1 MNLNEEIKKIRQ
13 IINSSILIKESSK
26 VKILTDKIGFTEDFA
41 KDLYHICGTFSVIL
55 GNKIIEWATTALKK
69 PDSSP
74 PEKLTVVKYLNDV
87 GLTRPWKENLQ
98 EIIDFVRV
106 GLNGNFSSLKND
118 SIDEMRKKAKK
129 WHDSLGGGTAK
140 INYVETHPIL
150 LDFRDKNGLGFY
162 WANLET
168 NDSREEC
175 ERMGHC
181 GRTASGNII
190 YSLREVIKIPGSKY
204 SINKSHLSASISKG
218 GTLFQ
223 LKGPTNSKPKDVY
236 QKFITPL
243 FYALNDT
250 EDENDFLIQDFG
262 TEYAS
267 DRDFKLQDLPNDT
280 LIDLYKNRPELFE
293 SRRLQ
298 RLLNKLGVI
307 DTPKIN
313 FNIKIEIDPSRID
326 EYVTGGWI
334 VSRPRKNK
342 EGKTVGRTV
351 DIFETILSGDIWDIY
366 DSYNDNNRWSDI
378 LDYYIDNNNEKLIW
392 EKVKILSE
400 KNDIEITNDMNLE
413 DSIKLVDDNWDIRN
427 VLTSSS
433 SDAERDS
440 FYNYLYKTL
449 KEALSEYGEI
459 TKMDDTGVDI
469 EVNVEPFLNSIGNN
483 EWEDDVLERCNDD
496 MSCVFAELVYDG
508 TIDKPKFDIDDR
520 WTPDIDDNYFNSMV
534 KDRLSEF

>member
-26 VKILTDKIGFTEDFA
+26 VKILTDKIGFTENFA
-41 KDLYHICGTFSVIL
+41 KDLYHICGTFSVIM
-55 GNKIIEWATTALKK
+55 GNKIIDWATIALKK
-69 PDSSP
+69 PDSST

-87 GLTRPWKENLQ
+87 GLTRPWKEKLQ

-118 SIDEMRKKAKK
+118 SFDEMITKAQK
-129 WHDSLGGGTAK
+129 WHESLGGGTAK

-280 LIDLYKNRPELFE
+280 LINLYKNRPELFE

-313 FNIKIEIDPSRID
+313 FNIKIELDPSKID
-326 EYVTGGWI
+326 DYVTGGWI

-366 DSYNDNNRWSDI
+366 DGYNDNNRWSDI

-433 SDAERDS
+433 SDAEMDS
-440 FYNYLYKTL
+440 YYNHLYKTL
-449 KEALSEYGEI
+449 KDALSEYGEI

-469 EVNVEPFLNSIGNN
+469 EVNVEPFLNAIGDN
-483 EWEDDVLERCNDD
+483 ELEDDVLERCNDD
-496 MSCVFAELVYDG
+496 ISCVFAELVYDG

>member
-41 KDLYHICGTFSVIL
+41 KDLYHICGTFSVIM
-55 GNKIIEWATTALKK
+55 GNKIIDWATIALKK
-69 PDSSP
+69 PDSST

-87 GLTRPWKENLQ
+87 GLTRPWKEKLQ

-118 SIDEMRKKAKK
+118 SFDEMVKKAKK
-129 WHDSLGGGTAK
+129 WHESLGGGTAK

-313 FNIKIEIDPSRID
+313 FNIKIEIDPSKID
-326 EYVTGGWI
+326 DYVTGGWI

-342 EGKTVGRTV
+342 EGKTVGRNV

-366 DSYNDNNRWSDI
+366 DGYNDNNRWSDI

-413 DSIKLVDDNWDIRN
+413 DSIKSVDDNWDIRN
-427 VLTSSS
+427 ALTSSM

-440 FYNYLYKTL
+440 YYNHLYKTL
-449 KEALSEYGEI
+449 KDALSEYGEI

-483 EWEDDVLERCNDD
+483 EWEDDVLERCNDN
-496 MSCVFAELVYDG
+496 MSCVFDELVYDG

>member
-1 MNLNEEIKKIRQ
+1 MNLNQEIKKIKE

-41 KDLYHICGTFSVIL
+41 KDLDNICGTFSVIL
-55 GNKIIEWATTALKK
+55 GNKIIEWVTTALKK

-204 SINKSHLSASISKG
+204 SINKSHLSASISKS

-223 LKGPTNSKPKDVY
+223 LKGPANSKPKEIY

-307 DTPKIN
+307 DIPKIN

-326 EYVTGGWI
+326 EYVIGGWI

-351 DIFETILSGDIWDIY
+351 DVFETILSGDIWDIY
-366 DSYNDNNRWSDI
+366 DGYNDNNRWSDI
-378 LDYYIDNNNEKLIW
+378 LDYSIDKNTEKIIW

-400 KNDIEITNDMNLE
+400 KNDIEITDDMDLE
-413 DSIKLVDDNWDIRN
+413 DSIKSVDDNWDIRN
-427 VLTSSS
+427 ALTSSM

-440 FYNYLYKTL
+440 YYKHLYETL
-449 KEALSEYGEI
+449 KDALSEYGKI

-469 EVNVEPFLNSIGNN
+469 EVNVEPFLNQISDA
-483 EWEDDVLERCNDD
+483 WQDDVLERCDDD
-496 MSCVFAELVYDG
+496 MSCVFAELLYDG

-520 WTPDIDDNYFNSMV
+520 WTPDIDDDYFNSMV

>member
-1 MNLNEEIKKIRQ
+1 MNLNQEIKKIKE

-366 DSYNDNNRWSDI
+366 DGYNDNNRWSDI
-378 LDYYIDNNNEKLIW
+378 LDYSIDKNTEKIIW

-400 KNDIEITNDMNLE
+400 KNDIEITDDMDLE

-427 VLTSSS
+427 ALTSSS

-449 KEALSEYGEI
+449 KEALSEYGLI

-469 EVNVEPFLNSIGNN
+469 EVNVEPFLNQISD
-483 EWEDDVLERCNDD
+483 EWQDDVLERCNDD

>member
-13 IINSSILIKESSK
+13 IISSSILIKESSK

-449 KEALSEYGEI
+449 KEALSEYGLI

>member
-1 MNLNEEIKKIRQ
+1 MSLNEEIKKIRQ
-13 IINSSILIKESSK
+13 IISSSILIIESSK

-55 GNKIIEWATTALKK
+55 GNKIIDWATIALKK

-87 GLTRPWKENLQ
+87 GLTRPWKEKLQ

-449 KEALSEYGEI
+449 KEALSEYGLI

-469 EVNVEPFLNSIGNN
+469 EVNVEPFLNSIGDN

>member
-26 VKILTDKIGFTEDFA
+26 VKILTDKIGFTENFA
-41 KDLYHICGTFSVIL
+41 KDLYHICGTFSVIM
-55 GNKIIEWATTALKK
+55 GNKIIDWATIALKK
-69 PDSSP
+69 PDSST

-87 GLTRPWKENLQ
+87 GLTRPWKEKLQ

-118 SIDEMRKKAKK
+118 SFDEMITKAQK
-129 WHDSLGGGTAK
+129 WHESLGGGTAK

-162 WANLET
+162 WANLKT

-223 LKGPTNSKPKDVY
+223 LKGPANSKPKDIY

-280 LIDLYKNRPELFE
+280 LINLYKNRPELFE

-313 FNIKIEIDPSRID
+313 FNIKIELDPSKID
-326 EYVTGGWI
+326 DYVTGGWI

-366 DSYNDNNRWSDI
+366 DGYNDNNRWSDI

-433 SDAERDS
+433 SDAEMDS
-440 FYNYLYKTL
+440 YYNHLYKTL
-449 KEALSEYGEI
+449 KDALSEYGEI

-469 EVNVEPFLNSIGNN
+469 EVNVEPFLNAIGDN
-483 EWEDDVLERCNDD
+483 ELEDDVLERCNDD
-496 MSCVFAELVYDG
+496 ISCVFAELVYDG

-534 KDRLSEF
+534 KDRLLEF

>member
-13 IINSSILIKESSK
+13 MINSSILIKESSK
-26 VKILTDKIGFTEDFA
+26 VKILTDKIGFTENFA
-41 KDLYHICGTFSVIL
+41 KDLYHICGTFSVIM
-55 GNKIIEWATTALKK
+55 GNKIIDWATIALKK
-69 PDSSP
+69 PDSST

-87 GLTRPWKENLQ
+87 GLTRPWKEKLQ

-118 SIDEMRKKAKK
+118 SFDEMVKKAQK
-129 WHDSLGGGTAK
+129 WHESLGGGTAK

-162 WANLET
+162 WANLKT

-223 LKGPTNSKPKDVY
+223 LKGPANSKPKDIY

-280 LIDLYKNRPELFE
+280 LINLYKNRPELFE

-313 FNIKIEIDPSRID
+313 FNIKIELDPSKID
-326 EYVTGGWI
+326 DYVTGGWI

-366 DSYNDNNRWSDI
+366 DGYNDNNRWSDI

-433 SDAERDS
+433 SDAEMDS
-440 FYNYLYKTL
+440 YYNHLYKTL
-449 KEALSEYGEI
+449 KDALSEYGEI

-469 EVNVEPFLNSIGNN
+469 EVNVEPFLNAIGDN
-483 EWEDDVLERCNDD
+483 ELEDDVLERCNDD
-496 MSCVFAELVYDG
+496 ISCVFAELVYDG

>member
-1 MNLNEEIKKIRQ
+1 MSLNEEIKKIRQ
-13 IINSSILIKESSK
+13 IISSSILIIESSK

-55 GNKIIEWATTALKK
+55 GNKIIDWATIALKK

-366 DSYNDNNRWSDI
+366 DGYNDNNRWSDI

-440 FYNYLYKTL
+440 FYNHLYKTL
-449 KEALSEYGEI
+449 KDALSEYGEI

>member
-1 MNLNEEIKKIRQ
+1 MSLNEEIKKIRQ
-13 IINSSILIKESSK
+13 IISSSILIIESSK

-449 KEALSEYGEI
+449 KEALSEYGLI

>member
-13 IINSSILIKESSK
+13 MINSSILIKESSK

-41 KDLYHICGTFSVIL
+41 KDLYHICGTFSVIM
-55 GNKIIEWATTALKK
+55 GNKIIDWATIALK
-69 PDSSP
+69 SSA
-74 PEKLTVVKYLNDV
+74 PEKLTVVKYLNDI
-87 GLTRPWKENLQ
+87 GLTRPWKEKLQ

-118 SIDEMRKKAKK
+118 SFDEMVKKAKK
-129 WHDSLGGGTAK
+129 WHESLGGGTAK

-190 YSLREVIKIPGSKY
+190 YSLREVIKFPGSKY

-280 LIDLYKNRPELFE
+280 LINLYKNRPELFE

-313 FNIKIEIDPSRID
+313 FNIKIEIDPSKID
-326 EYVTGGWI
+326 DYVTGGWI
-334 VSRPRKNK
+334 VSRPRENK

-366 DSYNDNNRWSDI
+366 DGYNDNNRWADI
-378 LDYYIDNNNEKLIW
+378 LDYYIDNNNEKIIW

-427 VLTSSS
+427 ALTSSS

-440 FYNYLYKTL
+440 YYNHLYKTL
-449 KEALSEYGEI
+449 KDALSEYGKI

-469 EVNVEPFLNSIGNN
+469 EVNVEPFLNSIGDN
-483 EWEDDVLERCNDD
+483 ESEDDVLERCNDD
-496 MSCVFAELVYDG
+496 ISCVFAELVYDG

>member
-1 MNLNEEIKKIRQ
+1 MNLNQEIKKIRQ

-41 KDLYHICGTFSVIL
+41 KDLDNICGTFSVIL

-87 GLTRPWKENLQ
+87 GLTRPWKEKLQ

-433 SDAERDS
+433 SDAERNS
-440 FYNYLYKTL
+440 FYNHLYKTL
-449 KEALSEYGEI
+449 EDALSEYGNI

-469 EVNVEPFLNSIGNN
+469 EVNVEPFLNSIGDN

>member
-1 MNLNEEIKKIRQ
+1 MNLNQEIKKIKE
-13 IINSSILIKESSK
+13 IINSSVLIKESSK

-87 GLTRPWKENLQ
+87 GLTRPWKEKLQ

-366 DSYNDNNRWSDI
+366 DGYNDNNRWSDI
-378 LDYYIDNNNEKLIW
+378 LDYSIDKNTEKIIW

-400 KNDIEITNDMNLE
+400 KNDIEITDDMDLE

-427 VLTSSS
+427 ALTSSS

-449 KEALSEYGEI
+449 KEALSEYGLI

-469 EVNVEPFLNSIGNN
+469 EVNVEPFLNQISD
-483 EWEDDVLERCNDD
+483 EWQDDVLERCNDD

>member
-26 VKILTDKIGFTEDFA
+26 VKILTDKIGFTENFA
-41 KDLYHICGTFSVIL
+41 KDLYHICGTFSVIM
-55 GNKIIEWATTALKK
+55 GNKIIDWATIALK
-69 PDSSP
+69 SSA
-74 PEKLTVVKYLNDV
+74 PEKLTVVKYLNDI
-87 GLTRPWKENLQ
+87 GLTRPWKEKLQ

-118 SIDEMRKKAKK
+118 SFDEMVKKAKK
-129 WHDSLGGGTAK
+129 WHESLGGGTAK

-313 FNIKIEIDPSRID
+313 YNIKIEIDPSRID
-326 EYVTGGWI
+326 EYVTGSWI

-342 EGKTVGRTV
+342 EGKTVGRNV

-366 DSYNDNNRWSDI
+366 DGYNDNNRWSDI

-427 VLTSSS
+427 ALTSSS

-440 FYNYLYKTL
+440 YYNHLYKTL
-449 KEALSEYGEI
+449 KDALSEYGEI

-469 EVNVEPFLNSIGNN
+469 EVNVEPFLNSIGDN
-483 EWEDDVLERCNDD
+483 ESEDDVLERCNDD
-496 MSCVFAELVYDG
+496 ISCVFAELVYDG

>member
-1 MNLNEEIKKIRQ
+1 MSLNEEIKKIRQ
-13 IINSSILIKESSK
+13 IISSSILIKESSK

-55 GNKIIEWATTALKK
+55 GNKIIDWATTALKK

-449 KEALSEYGEI
+449 KEALSEYGLI

>member
-1 MNLNEEIKKIRQ
+1 MSLNEEIKKIRQ
-13 IINSSILIKESSK
+13 IISSSILIIESSK

-55 GNKIIEWATTALKK
+55 GNKIIDWATIALKK

-87 GLTRPWKENLQ
+87 GLTRPWKEKLQ

-162 WANLET
+162 WVNLET

-449 KEALSEYGEI
+449 KEALSEYGLI

>member
-1 MNLNEEIKKIRQ
+1 MSLNEEIKKIRQ
-13 IINSSILIKESSK
+13 IISSSILIIESSK

-55 GNKIIEWATTALKK
+55 GNKIIDWATIALKK

-366 DSYNDNNRWSDI
+366 DGYNDNNRWSDI

-449 KEALSEYGEI
+449 KEALSEYGLI

>member
-1 MNLNEEIKKIRQ
+1 MSLNEEIKKIRQ
-13 IINSSILIKESSK
+13 IISSSILIIESSK

-55 GNKIIEWATTALKK
+55 GNKIIDWATIALKK

-342 EGKTVGRTV
+342 EGKTIGRTV

-449 KEALSEYGEI
+449 KEALSEYGLI

-469 EVNVEPFLNSIGNN
+469 EVNVEPFLNQISD
-483 EWEDDVLERCNDD
+483 EWQDDVLERCNDD

>member
-26 VKILTDKIGFTEDFA
+26 VKILTDKIGFTENFA
-41 KDLYHICGTFSVIL
+41 KDLYHICGTFSVIM
-55 GNKIIEWATTALKK
+55 GNKIIDWATIALKK
-69 PDSSP
+69 PDSST

-87 GLTRPWKENLQ
+87 GLTRPWKEKLQ

-118 SIDEMRKKAKK
+118 SFDEMVKKAKK
-129 WHDSLGGGTAK
+129 WHESLGGGTAK

-280 LIDLYKNRPELFE
+280 LINLYKNRPELFE

-313 FNIKIEIDPSRID
+313 FNIKIELDPSKID
-326 EYVTGGWI
+326 DYVTGGWI

-366 DSYNDNNRWSDI
+366 DGYNDNNRWSDI

-433 SDAERDS
+433 SDAEMDS
-440 FYNYLYKTL
+440 YYNHLYKTL
-449 KEALSEYGEI
+449 KDALSEYGEI

-469 EVNVEPFLNSIGNN
+469 EVNVEPFLNAIGDN
-483 EWEDDVLERCNDD
+483 ELEDDVLERCNDD
-496 MSCVFAELVYDG
+496 ISCVFAELVYDG

>member
-1 MNLNEEIKKIRQ
+1 MSLNEEIKKIRQ
-13 IINSSILIKESSK
+13 IISSSILIKESSK

-55 GNKIIEWATTALKK
+55 GNKIIDWATTALKK

-87 GLTRPWKENLQ
+87 GLTRPWKEKLQ

-106 GLNGNFSSLKND
+106 GLNGNFSSLKNN
-118 SIDEMRKKAKK
+118 SFNEMVTKAKK

-162 WANLET
+162 WVNLET

-440 FYNYLYKTL
+440 FYNHLYKTL
-449 KEALSEYGEI
+449 KDALSEYGEI

>member
-1 MNLNEEIKKIRQ
+1 MSLNEEIKKIRQ
-13 IINSSILIKESSK
+13 IISSSILIIESSK

-55 GNKIIEWATTALKK
+55 GNKIIDWATTALKK

-118 SIDEMRKKAKK
+118 SIDEMRKRAKK

-449 KEALSEYGEI
+449 KEALSEYGLI

>member
-1 MNLNEEIKKIRQ
+1 MSLNEEIKKIRQ
-13 IINSSILIKESSK
+13 IISSSILIKESSK

-55 GNKIIEWATTALKK
+55 GNKIIDWATTALKK

-87 GLTRPWKENLQ
+87 GLTRPWKEKLQ

-449 KEALSEYGEI
+449 KEALSEYGLI

>member
-1 MNLNEEIKKIRQ
+1 MSLNEEIKKIRQ
-13 IINSSILIKESSK
+13 IISSSILIKESSK

-55 GNKIIEWATTALKK
+55 GNKIIDWATTALKK

-87 GLTRPWKENLQ
+87 GLTRPWKEKLQ

-162 WANLET
+162 WVNLET

-366 DSYNDNNRWSDI
+366 DGYNDNNRWSDI

-440 FYNYLYKTL
+440 FYNHLYKTL
-449 KEALSEYGEI
+449 KDALSEYGEI

>member
-1 MNLNEEIKKIRQ
+1 MNLNQEIKKIKE

-41 KDLYHICGTFSVIL
+41 KDLDNICGTFSVIL
-55 GNKIIEWATTALKK
+55 GNKIIEWVTTALKK

-181 GRTASGNII
+181 GRTANKNII

-204 SINKSHLSASISKG
+204 SINKSHLSASISKS

-223 LKGPTNSKPKDVY
+223 LKGPANSKPKEIY

-326 EYVTGGWI
+326 EYVIGGWI

-351 DIFETILSGDIWDIY
+351 DVFETILSGDIWDIY
-366 DSYNDNNRWSDI
+366 DGYNDNNRWSDI
-378 LDYYIDNNNEKLIW
+378 LDYSIDKNTEKIIW

-400 KNDIEITNDMNLE
+400 KNDIEITDDMDLE
-413 DSIKLVDDNWDIRN
+413 DSIKSVDDNWDIRN
-427 VLTSSS
+427 ALTSSM

-440 FYNYLYKTL
+440 YYKHLYETL
-449 KEALSEYGEI
+449 KDALSEYGKI

-469 EVNVEPFLNSIGNN
+469 EVNVEPFLNQISDA
-483 EWEDDVLERCNDD
+483 WQDDVLERCDDD
-496 MSCVFAELVYDG
+496 MSCVFAELLYDG

-520 WTPDIDDNYFNSMV
+520 WTPDIDDDYFNSMV

>member
-1 MNLNEEIKKIRQ
+1 MSLNEEIKKIRQ
-13 IINSSILIKESSK
+13 IISSSILIIESSK

-55 GNKIIEWATTALKK
+55 GNKIIDWATIALKK

-87 GLTRPWKENLQ
+87 GLTRPWKEKLQ

-449 KEALSEYGEI
+449 KEALSEYGLI

>member
-1 MNLNEEIKKIRQ
+1 MSLNEEIKKIRQ
-13 IINSSILIKESSK
+13 IISSSILIIESSK

-55 GNKIIEWATTALKK
+55 GNKIIDWATIALKK

-449 KEALSEYGEI
+449 KEALSEYGLI

-469 EVNVEPFLNSIGNN
+469 EVNVEPFLNQISD
-483 EWEDDVLERCNDD
+483 EWQDDVLERCNDD

>member
-1 MNLNEEIKKIRQ
+1 MSLNEEIKKIRQ
-13 IINSSILIKESSK
+13 IISSSILIIESSK

-55 GNKIIEWATTALKK
+55 GNKIIDWATIALKK

-449 KEALSEYGEI
+449 KEALSEYGLI

-469 EVNVEPFLNSIGNN
+469 EVNVEPFLNSIGDN

>member
-26 VKILTDKIGFTEDFA
+26 VKILTDKIGFTENFA
-41 KDLYHICGTFSVIL
+41 KDLYHICGTFSVIM
-55 GNKIIEWATTALKK
+55 GNKIIDWATIALKK
-69 PDSSP
+69 PDSST

-87 GLTRPWKENLQ
+87 GLTRPWKEKLQ

-118 SIDEMRKKAKK
+118 SFDEMIRKAQK
-129 WHDSLGGGTAK
+129 WHESLGGGTAK

-162 WANLET
+162 WANLKT

-280 LIDLYKNRPELFE
+280 LINLYKNRPELFE

-313 FNIKIEIDPSRID
+313 FNIKIELDPSKID
-326 EYVTGGWI
+326 DYVTGGWI

-366 DSYNDNNRWSDI
+366 DGYNDNNRWSDI

-433 SDAERDS
+433 SDAEMDS
-440 FYNYLYKTL
+440 YYNHLYKTL
-449 KEALSEYGEI
+449 KDALSEYGEI

-496 MSCVFAELVYDG
+496 ISCVFAELVYDG

-534 KDRLSEF
+534 KDRLLEF

>member
-1 MNLNEEIKKIRQ
+1 MSLNEEIKKIRQ
-13 IINSSILIKESSK
+13 IISSSILIIESSK

-55 GNKIIEWATTALKK
+55 GNKIIDWATIALKK

>member
-13 IINSSILIKESSK
+13 MINSSILIKESSK
-26 VKILTDKIGFTEDFA
+26 VKILTDKIGFTENFA
-41 KDLYHICGTFSVIL
+41 KDLYHICGTFSVIM
-55 GNKIIEWATTALKK
+55 GNKIIDWATIALKK
-69 PDSSP
+69 PDSST

-87 GLTRPWKENLQ
+87 GLTRPWKEKLQ

-118 SIDEMRKKAKK
+118 SFDEMVKKAQK
-129 WHDSLGGGTAK
+129 WHESLGGGTAK

-162 WANLET
+162 WANLKT

-223 LKGPTNSKPKDVY
+223 LKGPANSKPKDIY

-280 LIDLYKNRPELFE
+280 LINLYKNRPELFE

-313 FNIKIEIDPSRID
+313 FNIKIELDPSKID
-326 EYVTGGWI
+326 DYVTGGWI

-366 DSYNDNNRWSDI
+366 DGYNDNNRWSDI

-433 SDAERDS
+433 SDAEMDS
-440 FYNYLYKTL
+440 YYNHLYKTL
-449 KEALSEYGEI
+449 KDALSEYGEI

-469 EVNVEPFLNSIGNN
+469 EVNVEPFLNAIGDN
-483 EWEDDVLERCNDD
+483 ELEDDVLERCNDD

>member
-1 MNLNEEIKKIRQ
+1 MSLNEEIKKIRQ
-13 IINSSILIKESSK
+13 IISSSILIKESSK

-55 GNKIIEWATTALKK
+55 GNKIIDWATIALKK

-366 DSYNDNNRWSDI
+366 DGYNDNNRWSDI

>member
-26 VKILTDKIGFTEDFA
+26 VKILTDKIGFTENFA
-41 KDLYHICGTFSVIL
+41 KDLYHICGTFSVIM
-55 GNKIIEWATTALKK
+55 GNKIIDWATIALKK
-69 PDSSP
+69 PDSST

-87 GLTRPWKENLQ
+87 GLTRPWKEKLQ

-118 SIDEMRKKAKK
+118 SFDEMVKKAKK
-129 WHDSLGGGTAK
+129 WHESLGGGTAK

-280 LIDLYKNRPELFE
+280 LINLYKNRPELFE

-313 FNIKIEIDPSRID
+313 FNIKIEIDPSKID
-326 EYVTGGWI
+326 DYVTGGWI

-366 DSYNDNNRWSDI
+366 DGYNDNNRWSDI

-433 SDAERDS
+433 SDAEMDS
-440 FYNYLYKTL
+440 YYNHLYKTL
-449 KEALSEYGEI
+449 KDALSEYGEI

-469 EVNVEPFLNSIGNN
+469 EVNVEPFLNAIGDN
-483 EWEDDVLERCNDD
+483 ELEDDVLERCNDD
-496 MSCVFAELVYDG
+496 ISCVFAELVYDG

>member
-1 MNLNEEIKKIRQ
+1 MSLNEEIKKIRQ
-13 IINSSILIKESSK
+13 IISSSILIIESSK

-55 GNKIIEWATTALKK
+55 GNKIIDWATIALKK

-74 PEKLTVVKYLNDV
+74 PEKLPVVKYLNDV

-449 KEALSEYGEI
+449 KEALSEYGLI

>member
-26 VKILTDKIGFTEDFA
+26 VKILTDKIGFTENFA
-41 KDLYHICGTFSVIL
+41 KDLYHICGTFSVIM
-55 GNKIIEWATTALKK
+55 GNKIIDWATIALKK
-69 PDSSP
+69 PDSST

-87 GLTRPWKENLQ
+87 GLTRPWKEKLQ

-118 SIDEMRKKAKK
+118 SFDEMVKKAQK
-129 WHDSLGGGTAK
+129 WHESLGGGTAK

-162 WANLET
+162 WANLKT

-223 LKGPTNSKPKDVY
+223 LKGPANSKPKDIY

-280 LIDLYKNRPELFE
+280 LINLYKNRPELFE

-313 FNIKIEIDPSRID
+313 FNIKIELDPSKID
-326 EYVTGGWI
+326 DYVTGGWI

-366 DSYNDNNRWSDI
+366 EGYHDNNRWADI
-378 LDYYIDNNNEKLIW
+378 LEYYIDNNNEKIIW

-440 FYNYLYKTL
+440 FYNHLYKTL
-449 KEALSEYGEI
+449 KDALSEYGEI

-496 MSCVFAELVYDG
+496 ISCVFAELVYDG

-534 KDRLSEF
+534 KDRLLEF

>member
-1 MNLNEEIKKIRQ
+1 MSLNEEIKKIRQ
-13 IINSSILIKESSK
+13 IISSSILIIESSK

-55 GNKIIEWATTALKK
+55 GNKIIDWATIALKK

-449 KEALSEYGEI
+449 KEALSEYGLI

>member
-1 MNLNEEIKKIRQ
+1 MSLNEEIKKIRQ
-13 IINSSILIKESSK
+13 IISSSILIIESSK

-55 GNKIIEWATTALKK
+55 GNKIIDWATTALKK

-449 KEALSEYGEI
+449 KEALSEYGLI

>member
-1 MNLNEEIKKIRQ
+1 MNVSLIVNVKNDESTITFTTI
-13 IINSSILIKESSK
+13 ILILVGVNVLLVFIVSLFIF
-26 VKILTDKIGFTEDFA
+26 VRYIRNRA
-41 KDLYHICGTFSVIL
+41 NVQ
-55 GNKIIEWATTALKK
+55 
-69 PDSSP
+69 
-74 PEKLTVVKYLNDV
+74 PEEVTK
-87 GLTRPWKENLQ
+87 RPTLQ
-98 EIIDFVRV
+98 EQLAKLR
-106 GLNGNFSSLKND
+106 
-118 SIDEMRKKAKK
+118 EKKAE
-129 WHDSLGGGTAK
+129 L
-140 INYVETHPIL
+140 I
-150 LDFRDKNGLGFY
+150 
-162 WANLET
+162 
-168 NDSREEC
+168 
-175 ERMGHC
+175 
-181 GRTASGNII
+181 
-190 YSLREVIKIPGSKY
+190 
-204 SINKSHLSASISKG
+204 
-218 GTLFQ
+218 
-223 LKGPTNSKPKDVY
+223 
-236 QKFITPL
+236 
-243 FYALNDT
+243 NDT

-440 FYNYLYKTL
+440 FYNYLYKT
-449 KEALSEYGEI
+449 KH
-459 TKMDDTGVDI
+459 K
-469 EVNVEPFLNSIGNN
+469 
-483 EWEDDVLERCNDD
+483 
-496 MSCVFAELVYDG
+496 
-508 TIDKPKFDIDDR
+508 
-520 WTPDIDDNYFNSMV
+520 
-534 KDRLSEF
+534 